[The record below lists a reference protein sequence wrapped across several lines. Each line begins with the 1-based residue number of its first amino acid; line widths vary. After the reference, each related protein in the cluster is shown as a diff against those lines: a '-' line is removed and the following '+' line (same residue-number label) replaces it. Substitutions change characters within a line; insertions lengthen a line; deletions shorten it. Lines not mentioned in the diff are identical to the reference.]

1 MPAID
6 EDVPVELNISLEK
19 LRDILVKAREFDLE
33 DFPDEPEPGEDPV
46 SLEDRE
52 TLLDAGD
59 DPTEIELRELIE
71 DLNDDEVVDLIAIT
85 WIGRGDFDPGDLAGA
100 RALSQQAHRQLP
112 DGHAHLA
119 RLHHRRRR
127 RSGLADRKSGI
138 TARFVHRPRHRSD
151 DGGFWRYSNIRTL
164 RATSPAFIARKA
176 SLISPRRPRREIIES
191 RSRRPW
197 R

>member
-100 RALSQQAHRQLP
+100 RALARERHNKRTANYLMGMPTLP
-112 DGHAHLA
+112 DY
-119 RLHHRRRR
+119 
-127 RSGLADRKSGI
+127 I
-138 TARFVHRPRHRSD
+138 TEGAAALGWP
-151 DGGFWRYSNIRTL
+151 
-164 RATSPAFIARKA
+164 
-176 SLISPRRPRREIIES
+176 IENLE
-191 RSRRPW
+191 
-197 R
+197 